1 MPGSASPWAHLACPP
16 NATRQAPPM
25 AAATQERR
33 LLAVACTRLFG
44 AAQHA
49 RQFRQGFAVIGC
61 LGMPATDQDG
71 AQTHCL
77 GAGNVG
83 PYAVPPHPDLRYPPS
98 AVRTLR
104 N

>member
-77 GAGNVG
+77 S
-83 PYAVPPHPDLRYPPS
+83 PPIQICVTPPVLS
-98 AVRTLR
+98 AHCATPGDG
-104 N
+104 